1 MYQEYRD
8 WEKAFQKQ
16 TADENANIDTNKLW
30 DQLKVHVPAKSKQNR
45 WLPFL
50 LILGL
55 LSLCLPAW
63 LWKQNVNLKA
73 TNKSLAKELSD
84 NKVLLLECRSL
95 AQNYKNLNAQ
105 FSGPSHLVSSDS
117 RNHEQKKSISQ
128 NVKNF
133 SKSTTTNIE
142 DPSQHFI
149 QQIEETPQLY
159 SLREAVV
166 VNSIEP
172 RKMSVTEQ
180 AQQIII
186 PIKKYYKKSSV
197 AQAAGFVK
205 LAFIGGGSDL
215 KGNYLSSDL
224 VFVNNVNYQL
234 GLQLNAAKYL
244 NRKWFV
250 GAQLSY
256 LQLGNVSN
264 FTLTTKDRNE
274 TTGTTQIVIDAS
286 GNITSSEGIKGT
298 TSYHRVKAELYNVH
312 HQILIGPGLG
322 YTFLQSDK
330 VKVNFYASAQ
340 WMLSSQF
347 SGKAPLGSESLTAG
361 ETQQWLY
368 KLSLPQLGFGAD
380 WNQQLTGKLYL
391 SLGLHTGFQTDQLS
405 KAGMMLSRK
414 GFFYSGQ
421 LGLQKYF

>member
-180 AQQIII
+180 AQQIKI
-186 PIKKYYKKSSV
+186 PIKNTIKSSV

-215 KGNYLSSDL
+215 KG
-224 VFVNNVNYQL
+224 
-234 GLQLNAAKYL
+234 
-244 NRKWFV
+244 
-250 GAQLSY
+250 
-256 LQLGNVSN
+256 
-264 FTLTTKDRNE
+264 
-274 TTGTTQIVIDAS
+274 II
-286 GNITSSEGIKGT
+286 
-298 TSYHRVKAELYNVH
+298 
-312 HQILIGPGLG
+312 
-322 YTFLQSDK
+322 FLQI
-330 VKVNFYASAQ
+330 
-340 WMLSSQF
+340 
-347 SGKAPLGSESLTAG
+347 
-361 ETQQWLY
+361 
-368 KLSLPQLGFGAD
+368 
-380 WNQQLTGKLYL
+380 
-391 SLGLHTGFQTDQLS
+391 
-405 KAGMMLSRK
+405 
-414 GFFYSGQ
+414 
-421 LGLQKYF
+421 